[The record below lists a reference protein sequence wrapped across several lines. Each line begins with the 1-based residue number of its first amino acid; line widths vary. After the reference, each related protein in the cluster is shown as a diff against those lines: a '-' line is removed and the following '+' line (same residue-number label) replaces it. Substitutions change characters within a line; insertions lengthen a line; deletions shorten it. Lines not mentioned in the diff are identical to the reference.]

1 MTVFITGGAGF
12 IGSNFAHYM
21 SQYDVVIL
29 DKLTYAAN
37 MDNLY
42 PLDFPVKGVDLAYKN
57 RLEELFNQYKPKF
70 IFNFAAESHV
80 DNSINNAQPFIDSN
94 IIGTV
99 NLLDLSVKY
108 NVERFHHISTDEVYG
123 SLGYDDPPFTETTP
137 YNPLNPYSASKAAS
151 DHFVMTYHNTYG
163 LPVVITNCSNNYGPR
178 QHIEKLIPKT
188 ISNIMSNKKIPLYGK
203 GENIRDWI
211 YVDDHCR
218 GILDVFYAGKIGEKY
233 NIVGLKDSTGD
244 LDNMLKT
251 IKYFNGFS
259 VFCGNGALALH
270 TSKRGGAGAI
280 TGDANITA
288 KLLSFIIHNFKDEK
302 SIQNFS
308 DLQSLLENIRNVL
321 ASHEQVSLLKAYY
334 SVADKMP
341 EWNKLMPPLV
351 NIENPSNNKQVI
363 ALLDLVRQIDILV
376 PSSS

>member
-37 MDNLY
+37 MDNLH
-42 PLDFPVKGVDLAYKN
+42 PLDFPVKGVDLAYKR

-80 DNSINNAQPFIDSN
+80 DNSINNVHPFIDSN

-123 SLGYDDPPFTETTP
+123 SLDYEDPPFTETTP
-137 YNPLNPYSASKAAS
+137 YDPQNPYSASKAAS

-188 ISNIMSNKKIPLYGK
+188 ISNIMSNKKIPVYGK

-211 YVDDHCR
+211 YVEDHCR
-218 GILDVFYAGKIGEKY
+218 GILDVFHGGKIGEKY
-233 NIVGLKDSTGD
+233 NIGGECELRNIDLVKMIIKLMDASEDLIEFVDDRPGHDLRYAIDNAKIKNTLSFKPHYTIEEGLK
-244 LDNMLKT
+244 KT
-251 IKYFNGFS
+251 I
-259 VFCGNGALALH
+259 
-270 TSKRGGAGAI
+270 
-280 TGDANITA
+280 
-288 KLLSFIIHNFKDEK
+288 
-302 SIQNFS
+302 
-308 DLQSLLENIRNVL
+308 
-321 ASHEQVSLLKAYY
+321 
-334 SVADKMP
+334 
-341 EWNKLMPPLV
+341 EWYIK
-351 NIENPSNNKQVI
+351 
-363 ALLDLVRQIDILV
+363 
-376 PSSS
+376 